1 MTSPFE
7 FKGVCDLKW
16 HFVFL
21 SLKIHVRVLLTKSW
35 PERKSLLMGDCLLLL
50 YFKCTIGNLSYND
63 LHLSA
68 CTFHITIQNWT
79 EHFSLYT
86 RCNHMYGSGNGCAQS
101 NSSLDRSPMVYLHR
115 CLFLFPDLTSSHSH
129 SVGMNIPYSLLLFC
143 IHSILAKREE
153 PEKLP
158 LFWLRGGHNMVTPL
172 LAL

>member
-50 YFKCTIGNLSYND
+50 YFKCTIGNLSYSD

-68 CTFHITIQNWT
+68 CTFHITIQN
-79 EHFSLYT
+79 
-86 RCNHMYGSGNGCAQS
+86 
-101 NSSLDRSPMVYLHR
+101 
-115 CLFLFPDLTSSHSH
+115 
-129 SVGMNIPYSLLLFC
+129 
-143 IHSILAKREE
+143 
-153 PEKLP
+153 
-158 LFWLRGGHNMVTPL
+158 
-172 LAL
+172 